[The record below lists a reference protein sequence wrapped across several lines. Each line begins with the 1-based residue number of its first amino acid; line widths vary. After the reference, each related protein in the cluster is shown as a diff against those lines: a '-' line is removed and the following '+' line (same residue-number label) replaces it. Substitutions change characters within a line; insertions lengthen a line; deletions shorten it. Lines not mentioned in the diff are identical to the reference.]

1 MDGRH
6 RVLQSPCAACS
17 LFAARRCC
25 LPLLAFACF
34 STASLAGILMSRQS
48 QSTLLEMDM
57 GTLDEALQHAEEK
70 LSERDA
76 NALKAV
82 VNAYEYLTEL
92 VEDKN
97 TSIAK
102 LRKMLFGSKTEKTAA
117 VVEQESENKDSKD
130 EGDAA
135 SNSATKSDAC
145 IATDPENGADAE
157 QHEIEQRKG
166 HGRNG
171 ADAYRSAE
179 KIEVSHE
186 SLKPGDACPKC
197 EEGTV
202 YETNRP
208 GVLVRLIGQPPVSGK
223 VYYLQKLRC
232 GLCGKLFTALPPAD
246 AGNAK
251 YDATVGAMIGLLKY
265 GTGMPFNRAE
275 NLQQGLGIPLPAST
289 QWDIVEA
296 LAERAEPVFQEF
308 INEASQ
314 GDVVHNDDTT
324 VKILEMMGARARQA
338 ALAEEAVAEADRDGP
353 GAQKTD
359 RDRTGMFTSG
369 IVSTREGRKI
379 VLFLS
384 GRQHAGENLKDVLE
398 RRAKELPQPIQM
410 CDALA
415 RNAPAELQTILANCL
430 AHGRRQFVDV
440 ANRFP
445 GECRHVLESL
455 AVVYRNEA
463 QARKQKMSPQ
473 DRLVFHQTQS
483 GPVMEELHA
492 WLARQIDERHVE
504 PNSALGSAMAY
515 MLRHWKKLTVFL
527 RVAGAP
533 LDNNVC
539 ERALKK
545 AILHRK
551 NAYFYKSEHGA
562 HVGDVFMS
570 LIHTCELSGESPFD
584 YLVALDRHAARAAL
598 KPQDWMPWNYRDTV
612 KEP

>member
-1 MDGRH
+1 MK
-6 RVLQSPCAACS
+6 RVVFACCC
-17 LFAARRCC
+17 ARR
-25 LPLLAFACF
+25 F
-34 STASLAGILMSRQS
+34 SAASLVGILMSRQT

-57 GTLDEALQHAEEK
+57 GILDEALQHAEEK

-76 NALKAV
+76 TALKAV
-82 VNAYEYLTEL
+82 VHAYEYLTEL
-92 VEDKN
+92 VDDKN

-117 VVEQESENKDSKD
+117 VVEQDSKD
-130 EGDAA
+130 EDDAVAKLPPMSISGDAG
-135 SNSATKSDAC
+135 TTTVREDDA
-145 IATDPENGADAE
+145 ADA
-157 QHEIEQRKG
+157 EQRKG

-179 KIEVSHE
+179 KINVPHE
-186 SLKPGDACPKC
+186 SLKPGDLCPKC
-197 EEGTV
+197 DDGIV

-232 GLCGKLFTALPPAD
+232 GLCGELFTALPPTD
-246 AGNAK
+246 AGDRK
-251 YDATVGAMIGLLKY
+251 FDATVGAMIGLLKY

-275 NLQQGLGIPLPAST
+275 NLQAHLGIPLPAST

-296 LAERAEPVFQEF
+296 LAERAEPVFQEL

-314 GDVVHNDDTT
+314 GEVVHNDDTT
-324 VKILEMMGARARQA
+324 VKILEMMGARARQI
-338 ALAEEAVAEADRDGP
+338 ALAEDALGEMDGKEASAKKADD
-353 GAQKTD
+353 Q
-359 RDRTGMFTSG
+359 RTGLFTSG
-369 IVSTREGRKI
+369 IVSTRDGRKI

-384 GRQHAGENLKDVLE
+384 GRQHAGENLKDVLQ

-455 AVVYRNEA
+455 AVVYRNDA
-463 QARKQKMSPQ
+463 LARKQKMSKQ
-473 DRLVFHQTQS
+473 DRLLYHQAQS

-492 WLARQIDERHVE
+492 WLALQIDGRHVE

-515 MLRHWKKLTVFL
+515 MRRHWKKLTVFL

-551 NAYFYKSEHGA
+551 NAYFYKTEHGA

-570 LIHTCELSGESPFD
+570 LIHTCEPFD
-584 YLVALDRHAARAAL
+584 YLAALDRHAARAAL
-598 KPQDWMPWNYRDTV
+598 KPQDWMPWNYRDTL
-612 KEP
+612 EEL